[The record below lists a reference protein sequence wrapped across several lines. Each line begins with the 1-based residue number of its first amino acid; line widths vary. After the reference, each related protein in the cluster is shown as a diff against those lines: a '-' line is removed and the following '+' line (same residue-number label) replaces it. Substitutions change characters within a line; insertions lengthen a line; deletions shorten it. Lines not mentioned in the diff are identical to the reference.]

1 MIELAQDVWTKLAAK
16 KKKSLSHLGL
26 VYHLLNN
33 SVNLLGWDPVRAAN
47 GVDHHIAT
55 VHGTGNML
63 HVP

>member
-33 SVNLLGWDPVRAAN
+33 SVNLLNNSVTETLSEPPTEL
-47 GVDHHIAT
+47 IT
-55 VHGTGNML
+55 T
-63 HVP
+63 